1 MNIFRRS
8 LKFKYQF
15 RTYFTQSEQPSR
27 HSLSNNTLK
36 QRLQSNQP
44 LVGMHTTMFGDTSHV
59 EQTAMLGY
67 DFLFAEAEH
76 SVASPESIER
86 LIIAAER
93 RGLPTLVRV
102 GYGYQNIIGHIQK
115 YLTSGAQGIILPQV
129 ESARDVELLVEAVK
143 FPPIGKRG
151 LAGDRWNSWGL
162 GEGGDMQQR
171 VEDCNNNSIIGV
183 MIENQK
189 GFDNLDAILKVEHLD
204 FVSFGPT
211 DISADLGVHGEIR
224 HPDVVAMIEEGGK
237 KIRAAGKATGTL
249 VLNQEDYKYW
259 REQDFQVMYCVAQ
272 HIFVQGAQEL
282 KNGMEDYE
290 KNRKK

>member
-1 MNIFRRS
+1 
-8 LKFKYQF
+8 
-15 RTYFTQSEQPSR
+15 
-27 HSLSNNTLK
+27 
-36 QRLQSNQP
+36 
-44 LVGMHTTMFGDTSHV
+44 MHTTMFGDTSHV

-93 RGLPTLVRV
+93 RGLPTLVRI
-102 GYGYQNIIGHIQK
+102 GYGYQNIIGHIQI

-129 ESARDVELLVEAVK
+129 ESARDVEMLVEAVK

-171 VEDCNNNSIIGV
+171 EEDCNNNSIIGV

-249 VLNQEDYKYW
+249 VLNPARVPALHFLQRIVRWNIGVDT
-259 REQDFQVMYCVAQ
+259 RPRSSTPF
-272 HIFVQGAQEL
+272 F
-282 KNGMEDYE
+282 
-290 KNRKK
+290 